1 MMPAVRRCSSDA
13 CLAIWRRLVVALVG
27 MSVLAP
33 CAADAGAFDLVVQTA
48 PGLPGQTGPGAPRPG
63 QPARD
68 VAVPRTGTARIRG
81 IVTAA
86 DSGAPIR
93 RVVVR
98 LSSAE
103 LREGRTTMTDG
114 DGRYE
119 FRDLPAG
126 RFMLAFDKAGYVTL
140 QYGQRRPFERGR
152 PIDLREGEH
161 LDAVHVSLPRGS
173 VITGRVIDE
182 FGDPVAG
189 AVVAAMRYRFA
200 RGQRR
205 LMPVGGRPAETNDLG
220 QYRIYGL
227 PPGEY
232 YVSASVRG
240 SAFDAAHV
248 EEATGY
254 APTYFPGTASPADA
268 QPVAVSPGAESVA
281 DIALAPARLAR
292 ISGTAVDSTGR
303 PVSSGFVNLAPRSGP
318 VMGAL
323 SGAPVRPDG
332 SFTVPGVPP
341 GSYSLVLLSG
351 GAMGPGRAGEAEMAV
366 VPVTVSGSDI
376 SGVTLMTSKGG
387 RATGRIVLEG
397 DPAGLSPADLRV
409 GSVPVGDEVA
419 MAQMGTPP
427 GRVGD
432 DWTFELTGLFGARV
446 LTVLG
451 LGARWRL
458 KAVYLGGADITDT
471 GFEVRGAQ
479 SLSGLEV
486 VLTNQPTE
494 ISGTVSDAKGRPVKD
509 YVVLIFAEDE
519 ARWTHPTLRY
529 TMVSRPDQDGR
540 YAAQNLP
547 PGRYLA
553 VALDYLE
560 EGTASDPSL
569 LESLR
574 SRATPVH
581 LGDGERKVL
590 ALRLLEP

>member
-1 MMPAVRRCSSDA
+1 
-13 CLAIWRRLVVALVG
+13 
-27 MSVLAP
+27 
-33 CAADAGAFDLVVQTA
+33 
-48 PGLPGQTGPGAPRPG
+48 
-63 QPARD
+63 
-68 VAVPRTGTARIRG
+68 
-81 IVTAA
+81 
-86 DSGAPIR
+86 
-93 RVVVR
+93 
-98 LSSAE
+98 
-103 LREGRTTMTDG
+103 
-114 DGRYE
+114 
-119 FRDLPAG
+119 
-126 RFMLAFDKAGYVTL
+126 
-140 QYGQRRPFERGR
+140 
-152 PIDLREGEH
+152 
-161 LDAVHVSLPRGS
+161 
-173 VITGRVIDE
+173 
-182 FGDPVAG
+182 
-189 AVVAAMRYRFA
+189 
-200 RGQRR
+200 
-205 LMPVGGRPAETNDLG
+205 
-220 QYRIYGL
+220 
-227 PPGEY
+227 
-232 YVSASVRG
+232 
-240 SAFDAAHV
+240 
-248 EEATGY
+248 
-254 APTYFPGTASPADA
+254 
-268 QPVAVSPGAESVA
+268 
-281 DIALAPARLAR
+281 
-292 ISGTAVDSTGR
+292 
-303 PVSSGFVNLAPRSGP
+303 
-318 VMGAL
+318 
-323 SGAPVRPDG
+323 
-332 SFTVPGVPP
+332 
-341 GSYSLVLLSG
+341 
-351 GAMGPGRAGEAEMAV
+351 
-366 VPVTVSGSDI
+366 
-376 SGVTLMTSKGG
+376 
-387 RATGRIVLEG
+387 
-397 DPAGLSPADLRV
+397 
-409 GSVPVGDEVA
+409 

-553 VALDYLE
+553 VALDSLE